1 MTKEKEKFN
10 PRLKSYHIFL
20 LSCLL
25 CSVLILNSNYV
36 NEQRS
41 KKKLNNQS
49 NKIFDDV
56 ITLRKLEPQ
65 SNSDTDE
72 VCSRGSDDL
81 IEYYRTGD
89 LSLIDLNEEPI
100 KCDDKDA
107 DYMKALRGLMRN
119 LVGGDDDDNS
129 NGNNRRNLDEGDSDK
144 DNIMQYLNRILPM
157 AVFLAIGILSIFG
170 WIACCIFNCCDCCC
184 CCCCKKKTC
193 KIPWFIF
200 TYVFYALVVAVC
212 IYGLSESNKIFKGL
226 ANTEC
231 SLLKFLDQI
240 LDGEIKQ
247 DLPRWAGI
255 SGINKILSSL
265 SGQITSMGQGTYTQ
279 LQGKITDINTKK
291 DSFSQTMKTVGNK
304 FFDSLN
310 PPQYKSD
317 YLSNN
322 YGSNYPPILTS
333 EGNQVVK
340 GTYVL
345 DLVQNFGKFENEA
358 FTINSTLYYW
368 NQEYSAIASDAD
380 GYMKTAESSFRE
392 VLNESLGPITEELGN
407 AQETLNELR
416 EPFDDV
422 NDKIGGNVADYAD
435 KIDKYGKM
443 AVQIVFSVLMVM
455 NIALAVFMAL
465 IGIFSIKACADCC
478 FCRCIFKS
486 CVHIL
491 WNILALMM
499 VLAFLVGSIL
509 SLVGRV
515 GEDVMSLAS
524 FIFSEDNFNANDP
537 LFLDE
542 MGDDGKRYLR
552 RCILGDGKIAEELNI
567 SDQIASFNNVTSI
580 ERNISDVLNQF
591 SGIMFSCFVYNT
603 TKNLLKSEADLSNNF
618 YLISTNTDE
627 QHPVFPINFDEA
639 LDSLNKKLNDE
650 YGSNKDTWSREG
662 TTQTCPTSGPSG
674 KENLTPLNCNPETVY
689 SSVTNDDIKKYSAI
703 IHESLNLVTKAN
715 DKNLNTDGHRSLI
728 NVLDYLKDHY
738 IDYLSGYTSVLGFLQ
753 TQIGKITSVVRD
765 YTTEGDT
772 FSFLNGQFIK
782 RNLKI
787 LLKYLKFSLGKDL
800 YTVGI
805 CLVIVGFSLILS
817 ISSTILLIVI
827 INLDI
832 NQNMNPDNNPPIQGD
847 VMTPGGNMVISEYR
861 VNDPAIQTA
870 PQY

>member
-49 NKIFDDV
+49 NEIFDDV

-89 LSLIDLNEEPI
+89 LSLIDLDEDPI
-100 KCDDKDA
+100 ECDDKDA

-129 NGNNRRNLDEGDSDK
+129 NGNNRRNLDEGESDK

-157 AVFLAIGILSIFG
+157 IVFLVIGVLSIFG

-184 CCCCKKKTC
+184 CCCCKKKSC

-247 DLPRWAGI
+247 ELPRWAGI
-255 SGINKILSSL
+255 SGINNILSGL
-265 SGQITSMGQGTYTQ
+265 SNQINQMGQGTYTE
-279 LQGKITDINTKK
+279 LQSKIRDTKTKK
-291 DSFSQTMKTVGNK
+291 NTFSTLMKTIGNE
-304 FFDSLN
+304 FFDTSN
-310 PPQYKSD
+310 PPQYKNE
-317 YLSNN
+317 YLS
-322 YGSNYPPILTS
+322 SNYDGYPRLKNPT
-333 EGNQVVK
+333 NQEVK
-340 GTYVL
+340 GQYAYY
-345 DLVQNFGKFENEA
+345 LVKNFGKFENEK
-358 FTINSTLYYW
+358 FTNGSILYNW
-368 NQEYSAIASDAD
+368 NQEYSFIASQAD
-380 GYMKTAESSFRE
+380 GYMDTANTSFGE
-392 VLNESLGPITEELGN
+392 VLNENLGPITSELGK
-407 AQETLNELR
+407 AQDTLNDLR

-422 NDKIGGNVADYAD
+422 NSKIGSNVADYAD

-455 NIALAVFMAL
+455 NIALAVFMTL
-465 IGIFSIKACADCC
+465 IGIFSIKSCADCC

-491 WNILALMM
+491 WNVLALMM
-499 VLAFLVGSIL
+499 ILAFLVGSIL

-524 FIFSEDNFNANDP
+524 FIFSRDNFNSNDP

-591 SGIMFSCFVYNT
+591 SGIMFGCYVYNN
-603 TKNLLKSEADLSNNF
+603 TKNLLESEADLSRNF
-618 YLISTNTDE
+618 YLFSTNTDE
-627 QHPVFPINFDEA
+627 QNRVYPISFDEA
-639 LDSLNKKLNDE
+639 LDSLNIKLNDD
-650 YGSNKDTWSREG
+650 YGANKDTWSREG
-662 TTQTCPTSGPSG
+662 ATQTCPTSGPSG
-674 KENLTPLNCNPETVY
+674 KENLNPLICNPEGIY
-689 SSVTNDDIKKYSAI
+689 SRVTNDDIKKYSNI
-703 IHESLNLVTKAN
+703 IHESVELVKYAN
-715 DKNLNTDGHRSLI
+715 DKNKNTVGERSLI
-728 NVLDYLKDHY
+728 NVLDHLKDQY
-738 IDYLSGYTSVLGFLQ
+738 IDYLSGYTSVLEFLQ
-753 TQIGKITSVVRD
+753 EKIGRITGVVSN

-787 LLKYLKFSLGKDL
+787 LLKYLKNSLGKDL

-832 NQNMNPDNNPPIQGD
+832 NQNMNPNNNQPIPGD
-847 VMTPGGNMVISEYR
+847 IITPGGNMVISEYR

>member
-1 MTKEKEKFN
+1 MTKEKENFN
-10 PRLKSYHIFL
+10 PGLKSYHIFL

-25 CSVLILNSNYV
+25 CSVLIINSNYV
-36 NEQRS
+36 NEKRS
-41 KKKLNNQS
+41 KKQLHYQS
-49 NKIFDDV
+49 NKNFDEL

-65 SNSDTDE
+65 SNSNTDE

-89 LSLIDLNEEPI
+89 LSLIDLDEDPI
-100 KCDDKDA
+100 ECDDKDA

-119 LVGGDDDDNS
+119 LVGGDDDDD
-129 NGNNRRNLDEGDSDK
+129 NGGRLRNLDEGDSDK

-157 AVFLAIGILSIFG
+157 VVFLVIGVLSIFG

-184 CCCCKKKTC
+184 CCCCKKKSC

-247 DLPRWAGI
+247 ELPRWAGI
-255 SGINKILSSL
+255 TGINNILSGL
-265 SGQITSMGQGTYTQ
+265 STQINNMGRDTYTE
-279 LQGKITDINTKK
+279 LTNKISSTTTKK
-291 DSFSQTMKTVGNK
+291 DSFSTLINNIGNE
-304 FFDSLN
+304 FFDASD
-310 PPQYKSD
+310 PTRYKAD
-317 YLSNN
+317 YLSPNFD
-322 YGSNYPPILTS
+322 GYPQILKNPT
-333 EGNQVVK
+333 NQDVK
-340 GTYVL
+340 GQYVYY
-345 DLVQNFGKFENEA
+345 LVKNFGKFENDK
-358 FTINSTLYYW
+358 FTNGSILYNW
-368 NQEYSAIASDAD
+368 NQEYSFIASQAD
-380 GYMKTAESSFRE
+380 GYMITAQSSFRE
-392 VLNESLGPITEELGN
+392 VLDDNLGPITQELQK
-407 AQETLNELR
+407 AQDTLNDLR

-422 NDKIGGNVADYAD
+422 NSKIGDNVADYAD

-455 NIALAVFMAL
+455 NIALAVFMTL

-524 FIFSEDNFNANDP
+524 FIFSADNFNSNNP

-639 LDSLNKKLNDE
+639 LDSLNKKLNDV
-650 YGSNKDTWSREG
+650 YDSNKDTWSREG

-689 SSVTNDDIKKYSAI
+689 SSVTYDDIKKYSAI
-703 IHESLNLVTKAN
+703 IHESLNLVKKAN

>member
-1 MTKEKEKFN
+1 MTKEKETIN
-10 PRLKSYHIFL
+10 PRLKSYQIFL

-41 KKKLNNQS
+41 KKKLNIQG

-56 ITLRKLEPQ
+56 ISLRKLEPQ
-65 SNSDTDE
+65 GNSDSDE

-81 IEYYRTGD
+81 IEYYKTGD
-89 LSLIDLNEEPI
+89 LSLIDLDNEPI

-119 LVGGDDDDNS
+119 LIGGDDDA
-129 NGNNRRNLDEGDSDK
+129 NGDRLRNLDEGDSTK
-144 DNIMQYLNRILPM
+144 DNIMQYLNRVLPM
-157 AVFLAIGILSIFG
+157 AVFLVIGVLSIFG
-170 WIACCIFNCCDCCC
+170 WIACCFFNCYDCCC

-240 LDGEIKQ
+240 LDGEVKQ

-255 SGINKILSSL
+255 TGINDILSRL
-265 SGQITSMGQGTYTQ
+265 SGQINRLGQGTYTE
-279 LQGKITDINTKK
+279 LQGKIRDTKTKK
-291 DSFSQTMKTVGNK
+291 TSFSQTMKSIGNQ
-304 FFDSLN
+304 FFDGPSN
-310 PPQYKSD
+310 PSQYKSC
-317 YLSNN
+317 YLSDN
-322 YGSNYPPILTS
+322 YDGYPPILTNP
-333 EGNQVVK
+333 NQEVK

-345 DLVQNFGKFENEA
+345 DLVKNFGIYENDA
-358 FTINSTLYYW
+358 FTNNSTLYYW
-368 NQEYSAIASDAD
+368 NQEYSTIASDAD
-380 GYMKTAESSFRE
+380 GYMDTAESSFRQ
-392 VLNESLGPITEELGN
+392 VLNESLDPITEELGK
-407 AQETLNELR
+407 AQDTLNDLR

-422 NDKIGGNVADYAD
+422 NDKIGDKVADYAD

-455 NIALAVFMAL
+455 NIALAVLMTL

-491 WNILALMM
+491 WNVLALMM
-499 VLAFLVGSIL
+499 VLSFLIGAIL

-524 FIFSEDNFNANDP
+524 FIFSEDNFNSNNP

-542 MGDDGKRYLR
+542 MGDEGKRYLR
-552 RCILGDGKIAEELNI
+552 RCMLGDGDIAAELNI
-567 SDQIASFNNVTSI
+567 SDQIGSLNNVSSI
-580 ERNISDVLNQF
+580 ERNISNVLNQF
-591 SGIMFSCFVYNT
+591 SGIIFGCYTYNY
-603 TKNLLKSEADLSNNF
+603 TKSLLKAREDLSSNF
-618 YLISTNTDE
+618 YLVSTNTDL
-627 QHPVFPINFDEA
+627 QNPVLPISFDDA
-639 LDSLNKKLNDE
+639 VKSLNSKINSE
-650 YGSNKDTWSREG
+650 YSSNKDTWNREG
-662 TTQTCPTSGPSG
+662 TNEDCPSGAPSG
-674 KENLTPLNCNPETVY
+674 KENLNVSKCDPQTVY
-689 SSVTNDDIKKYSAI
+689 TDVTNDDIKKYSTI
-703 IHESLNLVTKAN
+703 IHKSMDLAKNAN
-715 DKNLNTDGHRSLI
+715 DKTLNTAGQKSLI
-728 NVLDYLKDHY
+728 NILDDLVAEY
-738 IDYLSGYTSVLGFLQ
+738 IDYLKGYTSVLEFLQ
-753 TQIGKITSVVRD
+753 EKIGSITGIVRE
-765 YTTEGDT
+765 YTNEGDT

-787 LLKYLKFSLGKDL
+787 LLKYLKYSLGKDL

-832 NQNMNPDNNPPIQGD
+832 TANANPNANQPAEFA
-847 VMTPGGNMVISEYR
+847 TPGGDMVISEYR
-861 VNDPAIQTA
+861 VNDPATQTS